1 MFQNKVTFYVKII
14 NSLKALLNVFDLE
27 ILSLLPG
34 FLLSLSRESWWTQK
48 NVLFFCKMQIQQ
60 KEKGFVQMKFRCDR
74 RLHPPT
80 KKLNF
85 KFQDGKLGF
94 FRNSC

>member
-1 MFQNKVTFYVKII
+1 MFQNKVTFYVNII

-48 NVLFFCKMQIQQ
+48 NVLFFCKMLIQQ
-60 KEKGFVQMKFRCDR
+60 KEKGFVQMKFCCDR
-74 RLHPPT
+74 RLPGQ
-80 KKLNF
+80 KLNF
-85 KFQDGKLGF
+85 KFLDGKLGF
-94 FRNSC
+94 FRNSR